1 MVIGKLLGTSHAR
14 VYRHLAKN
22 LGDSFM
28 EAEIVSATRVSRSA
42 VNLAVRDLAKSGFI
56 DCESRGRTRFY
67 SADPADLVLRQFK
80 VWETLL
86 MLRPVVVQLRPLAR
100 RVVLFGSAAE
110 GLDTAESD
118 LDLFIVAPNR
128 KSVRAVLEDTIDGRR
143 IQAVIVS
150 EQELAV
156 LKSEDPA
163 FFAQVQR
170 GLILLQDGN
179 A

>member
-1 MVIGKLLGTSHAR
+1 
-14 VYRHLAKN
+14 
-22 LGDSFM
+22 
-28 EAEIVSATRVSRSA
+28 
-42 VNLAVRDLAKSGFI
+42 
-56 DCESRGRTRFY
+56 
-67 SADPADLVLRQFK
+67 
-80 VWETLL
+80 
-86 MLRPVVVQLRPLAR
+86 MLRPVVVQLHPLAR
-100 RVVLFGSAAE
+100 RVVLYGSAAE

-156 LKSEDPA
+156 LKSEDPT
-163 FFAQVQR
+163 FFAQIQQ

>member
-1 MVIGKLLGTSHAR
+1 MVIDKLLGTSHAR

-22 LGDSFM
+22 LGVSFM
-28 EAEIVSATRVSRSA
+28 EAEIVSGTGVSRSA
-42 VNLAVRDLAKSGFI
+42 VNLAVRDLAKRGFI
-56 DCESRGRTRFY
+56 DCEKRGRTRFY
-67 SADPADLVLRQFK
+67 SADPSDLVVRQFK
-80 VWETLL
+80 VWEKTLIL
-86 MLRPVVVQLRPLAR
+86 QPVVDQLRPLAR

-128 KSVRAVLEDTIDGRR
+128 KSVRAALMQTVEGQR

-156 LKSEDPA
+156 LKSEDPT
-163 FFAQVQR
+163 FFARVQQ